1 MSAAAFAPRRSMPR
15 HWLLAFL
22 LCSLLLAGGLTAHT
36 HSATRGVAVVQ
47 NFDIARYAGPWY
59 VLARIDHPSEEGLV
73 QTGVYYHGNQDG
85 SMTMVQRGL
94 DPSSGQWVKRESRAL
109 PTRAAHEGAMK
120 LLSKGAF
127 AGDYNVVALD
137 DKYHW
142 AVVKGAS
149 AARSWVLSRTPTLP
163 AEVRSLLLLQARA
176 AGVNTEKL
184 LWVPQERAA
193 APLL

>member
-1 MSAAAFAPRRSMPR
+1 MPAATLAPGPLKPLA
-15 HWLLAFL
+15 WLLALL
-22 LCSLLLAGGLTAHT
+22 LCSLLLACGLTART
-36 HSATRGVAVVQ
+36 HSATHGVAVVQ
-47 NFDIARYAGPWY
+47 NFDISRYAGPWY
-59 VLARIDHPSEEGLV
+59 VLARIDHPSEAGLV

-94 DPSSGQWVKRESRAL
+94 DSSSGQWVKRESLAL
-109 PTRAAHEGAMK
+109 PARAPHEGAMK
-120 LLSKGAF
+120 LSSGGSF
-127 AGDYNVVALD
+127 ASDYNVVALD
-137 DKYHW
+137 GNYHW

-163 AEVRSLLLLQARA
+163 ADVRNSLLQQARA